1 MSKPLTVRDDEE
13 NLKYLTKKNAKRILV
28 FVQYSLH
35 LHFPKG
41 RHRELAEC
49 PAPFWV

>member
-13 NLKYLTKKNAKRILV
+13 NLKYLTKKNAKRILL

-49 PAPFWV
+49 PAPLWV

>member
-1 MSKPLTVRDDEE
+1 MSKPLTVKDDEE
-13 NLKYLTKKNAKRILV
+13 NSKISNKKNVKCILL

-41 RHRELAEC
+41 RRLELAEY
-49 PAPFWV
+49 PGPLWI